1 MLSKVS
7 TRKFLVVLSIIILL
21 APQVGF
27 ICAKQNLNNK
37 YFVWKGELKLLS
49 AGLYI
54 TYWKVT
60 HRMEIK
66 EYSVTDGNIR
76 IEAFC
81 STNFSE
87 VKFYGDRVKSHTVDV
102 ARSIS
107 ASNPIV
113 YLVNESWGFN
123 MSFLF
128 SPFMIIN
135 VMSGNIKSKLQELFI
150 DGYVLG
156 NRRDRYRGYFGGLFF
171 DTWNIELGTYRN
183 VYYMELYYQ
192 AAILNRG
199 EPLDP
204 KTGLSNSSV
213 LEINVR
219 IDKSLGIIW
228 GLRFFWYF
236 RQNYH
241 EIKIEIVDTNAIPK
255 GMFYLTLVAIIVAII
270 VVIIII
276 RYWRVRRRRRLI
288 RV

>member
-1 MLSKVS
+1 MFSKVS
-7 TRKFLVVLSIIILL
+7 AKKFLVGMFIIILL
-21 APQVGF
+21 APQVDF
-27 ICAKQNLNNK
+27 ICAKENLNNK

-60 HRMEIK
+60 HRMEVK
-66 EYSVTDGNIR
+66 EYTVTDSNIR
-76 IEAFC
+76 VEASC

-87 VKFYGDRVKSHTVDV
+87 VSFYKDRVRSHTVDV
-102 ARSIS
+102 MRSVTVS
-107 ASNPIV
+107 SPIV

-135 VMSGNIKSKLQELFI
+135 AMSGDIKSKLQELFV

-156 NRRDRYRGYFGGLFF
+156 SKRDRCEGYFGGLFF
-171 DTWNIELGTYRN
+171 DTWNIELGTYRD

-270 VVIIII
+270 VVIIMI